1 MPLFKKVNDTWAI
14 SFKSIEKFIK
24 KNPGSEDVII
34 AKVKEYILYKFVN
47 NKELMRSLVTKSYEE
62 LDSFYDF
69 YFQLCENGTLI
80 QFFFFFLEVMNYI
93 DENRGSVKKWQ
104 LIVYN
109 N

>member
-47 NKELMRSLVTKSYEE
+47 NKELMRNLTIKSYDE
-62 LDSFYDF
+62 LNPFYDF

-80 QFFFFFLEVMNYI
+80 QFFVGPKEVMNYI